1 MRPAGS
7 VMRAPTTSLRPA
19 SWARAAK
26 EASCPGLGTAP
37 ILSVS
42 SAVFILGVPS
52 GMAPCPPPTRIPHRQ
67 ERRGWVSSGC
77 SVLDRVA
84 REDIMNRTVLIGLIL
99 VILGIGGL
107 VIKSVTYQEDTA
119 SVDLGPVEI
128 TATEER
134 TVDIPQVAAQAAIAV
149 GALMVII
156 GLLARPDR
164 TA

>member
-1 MRPAGS
+1 
-7 VMRAPTTSLRPA
+7 
-19 SWARAAK
+19 
-26 EASCPGLGTAP
+26 
-37 ILSVS
+37 
-42 SAVFILGVPS
+42 
-52 GMAPCPPPTRIPHRQ
+52 
-67 ERRGWVSSGC
+67 
-77 SVLDRVA
+77 
-84 REDIMNRTVLIGLIL
+84 MNRTVLIGLIL

>member
-1 MRPAGS
+1 
-7 VMRAPTTSLRPA
+7 
-19 SWARAAK
+19 
-26 EASCPGLGTAP
+26 
-37 ILSVS
+37 
-42 SAVFILGVPS
+42 
-52 GMAPCPPPTRIPHRQ
+52 
-67 ERRGWVSSGC
+67 
-77 SVLDRVA
+77 
-84 REDIMNRTVLIGLIL
+84 MNRTVLIGLIL

-134 TVDIPQVAAQAAIAV
+134 TVDIPQVAAQAAVAV